1 MKKFTA
7 ILVLLIFINLI
18 SYCQLLSNPFLNV
31 EDIEIGLSNP
41 DHLRE
46 ILHDHEFIYEPGK
59 GGNQNQPGS
68 IRNPLV
74 SNAEAI
80 KTEYW
85 RKGLNNKTVSSEYGS
100 NIIRSLSIN
109 EWKTGHG
116 PYPEAIRTITI
127 MINEDSV
134 YAKNVE
140 TFFQRIKDRYPIKTQ
155 RHIGN
160 SELQREYSDPINV
173 LANSSSKIEV
183 RITSGQVGSSKDDVS
198 DFFVVSFDLV
208 R

>member
-1 MKKFTA
+1 MKKFTV
-7 ILVLLIFINLI
+7 ILVLLISINTF

-31 EDIEIGLSNP
+31 EDIEIALSNP

-46 ILHDHEFIYEPGK
+46 ILHDHEFIYESGK

-74 SNAEAI
+74 SNAESI

-85 RKGLNNKTVSSEYGS
+85 RKALNNKTVSSDGS

-116 PYPEAIRTITI
+116 PYPESIRTITI

-140 TFFQRIKDRYPIKTQ
+140 KFFQRIKDRYPIKIQ

-160 SELQREYSDPINV
+160 SELQQEYSEPMNV
-173 LANSSSKIEV
+173 LANRSSKIEV
-183 RITSGQVGSSKDDVS
+183 RMTRGQVGSSKDDVS
-198 DFFVVSFDLV
+198 DFIVVSFDLV